1 LNSYSGAGFLLFY
14 LELFFDAYPVSIC
27 HLYV

>member
-1 LNSYSGAGFLLFY
+1 LLFY

-27 HLYV
+27 HLYVSFWSCYL